1 MKSLSECLVLFRV
14 CDFTKKSQISPGL
27 HFGFATRSRVCGNR
41 GRVGQ
46 SRNAIRLHLYGLRP
60 IGLRPFFLPGLRLA
74 SKKNKK
80 IKRSSTIKYLRA
92 ATSTRK
98 KRNTMNEL
106 RNKLNNLPE
115 DVKEDRSGDIDLIMG
130 AITFLETGDVENAL
144 SCIFGF
150 GEVCDEYI
158 DSEVA
163 FEMLK
168 EQEDFGGALYFA
180 NSVTNPYAEYFRT
193 NAYGYLEDARIENVS
208 CTIYD
213 VITSLEYL
221 TRSNI
226 KTTMVK

>member
-27 HFGFATRSRVCGNR
+27 HSGFATRSRVCGNR

-115 DVKEDRSGDIDLIMG
+115 DVKENRSGDIDLILA
-130 AITFLETGDVENAL
+130 AITFLENGDVDNAL
-144 SCIFGF
+144 WRISGF
-150 GEVCDEYI
+150 DEVCDEYI

-168 EQEDFGGALYFA
+168 EKEDFDDALYFA
-180 NSVTNPYAEYFRT
+180 NSVTNPHAEYFRM
-193 NAYGYLEDARIENVS
+193 NERGYLEDATIENVS
-208 CTIYD
+208 YTIYD
-213 VITSLEYL
+213 MITNLKY
-221 TRSNI
+221 
-226 KTTMVK
+226 